1 MSAID
6 PTSIPVVIP
15 KRVTSCQKALRVKRG
30 LMRTCPPTMA
40 AWYGIDFVRNDPFS
54 QRGPKVMSAF
64 ALPRVEKHQLKA
76 MFGERVRLLQ
86 PAEVAQ
92 FGIPTFPSRF
102 VQRVWPPEPIP
113 EPQP

>member
-40 AWYGIDFVRNDPFS
+40 AWYGIDS
-54 QRGPKVMSAF
+54 
-64 ALPRVEKHQLKA
+64 
-76 MFGERVRLLQ
+76 
-86 PAEVAQ
+86 
-92 FGIPTFPSRF
+92 
-102 VQRVWPPEPIP
+102 PPEVGMRRRAVQDVRRFEIV
-113 EPQP
+113 EREGAQVD